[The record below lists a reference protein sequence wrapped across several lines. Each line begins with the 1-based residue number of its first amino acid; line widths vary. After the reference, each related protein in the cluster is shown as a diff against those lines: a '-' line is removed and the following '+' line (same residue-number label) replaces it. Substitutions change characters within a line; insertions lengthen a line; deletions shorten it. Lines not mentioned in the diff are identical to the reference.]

1 MSQQELNDVPRKLYR
16 SHEDRMLSGVC
27 GGFAAYLNVDSTI
40 VRILWVVLSLLW
52 GVGVLLYIAAMIII
66 PENPNVEEGRE
77 VRKSSGNDKAI
88 FWGGLFILLGV
99 ILLLRQ
105 AGFFYSIRFWHIPW
119 QLIWAVF
126 LILIGIFL
134 LFNRKEATE
143 EAADAGMPVDERVPA
158 GRQIYRS
165 RDDKML
171 AGVCAGLAEYFNV
184 DVTIVRLA
192 YVLLT
197 LASVGVGI
205 LAYII
210 MIIAFP
216 EKPESGGLT
225 PTGKE

>member
-1 MSQQELNDVPRKLYR
+1 MSQQELNDIPKKLYR
-16 SHEDRMLSGVC
+16 SRDDRMLSGVC

-52 GVGVLLYIAAMIII
+52 GVGVLLYIAGMIII
-66 PENPNVEEGRE
+66 PENPEFEDGEGA
-77 VRKSSGNDKAI
+77 RKSNGNDKAI

-119 QLIWAVF
+119 QMIWAVF

-134 LFNRKEATE
+134 LFNRKAPADEA
-143 EAADAGMPVDERVPA
+143 EAEVSSENFTPA
-158 GRQIYRS
+158 ARQIYRS
-165 RDDKML
+165 KNDKML
-171 AGVCAGLAEYFNV
+171 AGVCAGLAEYFNL

-216 EKPESGGLT
+216 EKPGPDSLS

>member
-1 MSQQELNDVPRKLYR
+1 MSQQELNDVPKKLYR

-66 PENPNVEEGRE
+66 PENPNFEEGGE
-77 VRKSSGNDKAI
+77 ARKSSGNDKAI

-99 ILLLRQ
+99 LLLLRQ

-134 LFNRKEATE
+134 LFNRKEPAD
-143 EAADAGMPVDERVPA
+143 EAEAGTPIENEAPV

-171 AGVCAGLAEYFNV
+171 AGVCAGLAEYFKL

-216 EKPESGGLT
+216 EKPESGSLT
-225 PTGKE
+225 STGKE